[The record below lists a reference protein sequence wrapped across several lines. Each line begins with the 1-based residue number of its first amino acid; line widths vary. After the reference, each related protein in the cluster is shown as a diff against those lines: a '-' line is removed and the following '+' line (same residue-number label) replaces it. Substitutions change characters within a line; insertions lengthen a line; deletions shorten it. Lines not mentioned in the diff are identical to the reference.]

1 MSKHTCDS
9 IRILIPD
16 YLDGKLSAAEEAEL
30 RQHCTQCAS
39 CGEEVEQLR
48 PLMQNQLPAARDEHA
63 DVDWGRF
70 SVALNAEIDR
80 RQRRSRFLPSRS
92 AFLLPITAAIL
103 AAVALWFFLR
113 PDDYP
118 AESSP
123 AYAVRIAEE
132 DVGNIAPEDVA
143 GITIEDITVI
153 APPDADGLFVTGQT
167 AASII
172 LEDSLATTHL
182 RHAIADDLGFETL
195 VTAALEYFSTDAVI
209 DAISDDDVE
218 LLASAFE
225 IQDISLP

>member
-16 YLDGKLSAAEEAEL
+16 YLDGKLSAGEEEEL
-30 RQHCTQCAS
+30 RQHLTQCSS
-39 CGEEVEQLR
+39 CAEEAEQLR
-48 PLMQNQLPAARDEHA
+48 PLMQNQLPVVRDEHA
-63 DVDWGRF
+63 DVDWSRF

-80 RQRRSRFLPSRS
+80 RQRRSRFLPLRS
-92 AFLLPITAAIL
+92 AVLLPVAATVL

-118 AESSP
+118 AEASP

-132 DVGNIAPEDVA
+132 DVSEIAPEDVA
-143 GITIEDITVI
+143 GITIEDITVTGSTGE
-153 APPDADGLFVTGQT
+153 DALFVTGQ
-167 AASII
+167 AGESII
-172 LEDSLATTHL
+172 LEDSIASSEL
-182 RHAIADDLGFETL
+182 RRALVDDLGFETL
-195 VTAALEYFSTDAVI
+195 VGATLEYFSTDAVI
-209 DAISDDDVE
+209 DAISDDDVA